1 MYLKWCTHDFNL
13 QLLLTIQLLTYEIM
27 SKNIVLTDAMDCET
41 WSVPPHDFL
50 TYESLLS
57 MQLLTYETMSE
68 NIDMTDAIYCKTCSL
83 RIDVLSY
90 KDVSVSKFHIGGR
103 VYATC

>member
-1 MYLKWCTHDFNL
+1 
-13 QLLLTIQLLTYEIM
+13 
-27 SKNIVLTDAMDCET
+27 
-41 WSVPPHDFL
+41 
-50 TYESLLS
+50 

-68 NIDMTDAIYCKTCSL
+68 NIYMTDATYCKTCSL

-103 VYATC
+103 VYMQLVK